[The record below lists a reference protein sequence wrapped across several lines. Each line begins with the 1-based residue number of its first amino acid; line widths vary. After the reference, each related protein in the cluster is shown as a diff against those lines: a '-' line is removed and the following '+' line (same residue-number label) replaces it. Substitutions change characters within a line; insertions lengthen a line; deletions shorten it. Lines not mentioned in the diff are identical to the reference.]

1 MSINVKTLM
10 ALRTQLDAIQIV
22 IDGLIEEAL
31 NGSANSEQGICK
43 HDGAVSIATF
53 GNPGLKYC
61 KSCGTQ
67 YSDHS
72 DGAVLTGANEGGSQH
87 G

>member
-1 MSINVKTLM
+1 MNVKTLM

-22 IDGLIEEAL
+22 IDGLIEDAL
-31 NGSANSEQGICK
+31 NGPAKSEQGRCK
-43 HDGAVSIATF
+43 HEGAISIATF

-61 KSCGTQ
+61 KACGAQ
-67 YSDHS
+67 YSNQS
-72 DGAVLTGANEGGSQH
+72 DGAVLTGANEGGVQH